1 MTLDA
6 GGGRRAGSY
15 LSPYA
20 RSNALEIA
28 DALVAAGASA
38 AGLVLRT
45 LSRRDHP
52 MPDVRFCEPV

>member
-15 LSPYA
+15 LSRYT
-20 RSNALEIA
+20 RSHALEIA
-28 DALVAAGASA
+28 DTLVVAAASP
-38 AGLVLRT
+38 AGFVLRT

-52 MPDVRFCEPV
+52 MPDMRFCEPV